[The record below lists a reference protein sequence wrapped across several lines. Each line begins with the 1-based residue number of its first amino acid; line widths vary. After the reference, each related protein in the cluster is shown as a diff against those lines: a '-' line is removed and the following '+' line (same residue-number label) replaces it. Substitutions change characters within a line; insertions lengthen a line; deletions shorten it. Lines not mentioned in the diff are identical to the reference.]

1 MKKIFT
7 YLSVLALPLLL
18 FSCTKKAPE
27 ATVSKMKGVFYT
39 SIPAS
44 GETLELLPGKSK
56 SLDLR
61 ACAQEVS
68 DMYISMSFKVD
79 PDAVAAYNSAN
90 GASCEMLPSSAFEFT
105 KNEVMLPKYNKAST
119 TAKIRVTAT
128 GLEDNKPYVLPVT
141 IDKVVGTDNWE
152 LTSSPV
158 AFIKV
163 IQVNTGPEGGDGS
176 KEYPYILATPEDM
189 AKMNEKLSSE
199 EMVYFR
205 MTNDIDMSGID
216 NWIPLNYQS
225 PYDKAI
231 DFDGAGHTV
240 TGFHCNFA
248 SYPSFF
254 GVMNGICHDVT
265 FRDAVIESGG
275 DSGCGILGGYGGSG
289 AVHCEV
295 IRVHVNGSVT
305 LTGNKTGV
313 GGMFGTLGNATIM
326 ASSADCVVTSGRNFV
341 GGLYGYAKKDC
352 VVTDCWTSGTVTGGQ
367 RVGGIGGGTDKTGTG
382 VQIIN
387 CYSTA
392 KVYGGFALGGIG
404 GFYNLDNADGT
415 PDLSHP
421 DNTIMNCIAWNEEIK
436 ANSTTAGDLSHYSI
450 GMVIGYTSLNNTHI
464 GCIRRSDA
472 AYNTAILFDYSDA
485 FAIYDQDDSSPNSP
499 LMVNAVAGANYNFPY
514 HGKAAPAGK
523 SLSEVAKGLGWSD
536 SVWDFSG
543 EIPVI
548 KADATFVPVEDVNGE
563 GGIGDWDENKIN

>member
-27 ATVSKMKGVFYT
+27 APVSKMKGVFYT

-68 DMYISMSFKVD
+68 DMYVSMSFKVD

-176 KEYPYILATPEDM
+176 KEYPYILTTPEDM

-295 IRVHVNGSVT
+295 MRVHVNGSVT

-352 VVTDCWTSGTVTGGQ
+352 VVTDCWTSGTVTGAQ